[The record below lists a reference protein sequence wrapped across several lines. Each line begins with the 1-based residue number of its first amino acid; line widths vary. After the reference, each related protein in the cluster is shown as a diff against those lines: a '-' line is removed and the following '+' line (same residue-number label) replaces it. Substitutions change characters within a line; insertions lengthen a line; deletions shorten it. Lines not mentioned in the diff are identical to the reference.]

1 MTLNTTME
9 IIMNTQANNCLVLDT
24 PEQINGYRMLT
35 IRAGLR
41 AESFG
46 MKLTRGSSCLK
57 LAKEASGLKARTA
70 KQMLPLFEAWL
81 ESAGFVLTK
90 R

>member
-9 IIMNTQANNCLVLDT
+9 IIMMLDT

-57 LAKEASGLKARTA
+57 LAKEVSGLKARTA